1 MKNVDGLNLIEEI
14 WKIIK
19 DILLERLQ
27 EKYKILRN
35 KLNMNGTRSIFVTLN
50 LAFTL
55 KLLWWAL
62 KYSGVLR
69 QNKWEFLGVNPMRQH
84 FLKLVSNSNEL
95 LSTRVTGQY
104 EENYKIVSKSVK

>member
-1 MKNVDGLNLIEEI
+1 MNGLNLIEEI
-14 WKIIK
+14 WKMIK

-35 KLNMNGTRSIFVTLN
+35 KLNMNGTGLIFITLN
-50 LAFTL
+50 LPFTL

-62 KYSGVLR
+62 KYSSVLR
-69 QNKWEFLGVNPMRQH
+69 QNKWEFLGVNPMCQH
-84 FLKLVSNSNEL
+84 FLKLVSNSSEV
-95 LSTRVTGQY
+95 LSSRVTAQY